1 MFSQGSR
8 IKRLCSFNVALENHL
23 ESLKDW
29 FQNREYPKTL
39 VDNQLK
45 RVTETTQTSEQ
56 TYKRGNGVPLVHTYL
71 PRLKNVNDIIKKHLV
86 VLNAKEQVENM
97 FTPPPF
103 VSFRASF
110 SHRKHLVRAK
120 VYSLLRECR

>member
-1 MFSQGSR
+1 M
-8 IKRLCSFNVALENHL
+8 
-23 ESLKDW
+23 
-29 FQNREYPKTL
+29 
-39 VDNQLK
+39 K

-56 TYKRGNGVPLVHTYL
+56 TYKRGNGVPLVLTYL

-86 VLNAKEQVENM
+86 FLNAKEQVENM

-110 SHRKHLVRAK
+110 SLRKHLVRAK
-120 VYSLLRECR
+120 VYSLLRECRSSGCNM